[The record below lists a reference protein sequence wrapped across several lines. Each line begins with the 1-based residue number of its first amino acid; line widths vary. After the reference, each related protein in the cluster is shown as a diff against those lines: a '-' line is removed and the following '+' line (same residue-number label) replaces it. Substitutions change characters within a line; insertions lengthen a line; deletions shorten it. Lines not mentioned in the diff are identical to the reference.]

1 MSYSVK
7 DMNAPFFAGKI
18 KKLTDDRL
26 TDLLKIKHTANKEII
41 QLARAEAERRNLAVN
56 FSDAALIT
64 DPPDKREEWLR
75 LTKWNWAVL
84 LITASWVLTSGLE
97 KGALVYF
104 IPGVNFVAI
113 FLPGFNGNVGGG

>member
-1 MSYSVK
+1 
-7 DMNAPFFAGKI
+7 MNAPFFAGKI

-75 LTKWNWAVL
+75 LTKWNWAAL

-97 KGALVYF
+97 KGVLVYF